1 MFIFIQFYIKLFLLY
16 YSEMDNITDRDRTK
30 IRIAI
35 ADKLVDKVCDAL
47 IDGKPLTGNLRET
60 LGNTMVKV
68 LNEPENKSKIS
79 QTIFQSVDSALK
91 MPLRGPLLLFS
102 LVNNEQT
109 YNYIQNY
116 ITMIFSKVYQEND
129 TIKLFNKR
137 LYDQMG
143 DPPYNVWFAPVQ
155 KGGKKRKTMRFK
167 KKSNKRKKKK
177 RKTKRVRKQRG
188 GMPGVAGAATKIA
201 QDNKDKLAEQA
212 SKTVEETKN
221 EVVQQASET
230 VENNSSPPETA
241 EVIDGGKQKQSFS
254 DKVSGEFSKG
264 LADMGKEFTHL
275 ETQLGK
281 SGINMPKMP
290 SLPSMPSL
298 GLGKKIPE
306 MTGGQIDQNANEL
319 IQKFG
324 SSLIENITTDIPNIS
339 PQILQRML
347 NASYIHSIKN
357 GDQLVDGAN
366 SALSNT
372 IKTTPLLMDVF
383 PIILVQALYNSGKYV
398 MESLAQAFQQ
408 QKKDARDKGEN
419 DDITFKPTSN
429 DFIIIF
435 MSKLKENISNR
446 INMG

>member
-1 MFIFIQFYIKLFLLY
+1 
-16 YSEMDNITDRDRTK
+16 
-30 IRIAI
+30 
-35 ADKLVDKVCDAL
+35 
-47 IDGKPLTGNLRET
+47 
-60 LGNTMVKV
+60 
-68 LNEPENKSKIS
+68 
-79 QTIFQSVDSALK
+79 

-109 YNYIQNY
+109 YTYIQNY

-167 KKSNKRKKKK
+167 RKSNKRNRKK

-188 GMPGVAGAATKIA
+188 GMAGVAGAAKKFA
-201 QDNKDKLAEQA
+201 EDNKDKLTEQATEMVEQKKNEVAEQA
-212 SKTVEETKN
+212 NNMTEDTSKPQEP
-221 EVVQQASET
+221 VV
-230 VENNSSPPETA
+230 
-241 EVIDGGKQKQSFS
+241 DGGKQKKSFS

-264 LADMGKEFTHL
+264 LEDMGKEFTNL

-281 SGINMPKMP
+281 SGVNMPKMP

-306 MTGGQIDQNANEL
+306 MTGGEIDQNANDL

-383 PIILVQALYNSGKYV
+383 PIVLVQALYNSGKYV

-419 DDITFKPTSN
+419 DDLTFKPTSN

>member
-129 TIKLFNKR
+129 TIKSFNKR

-155 KGGKKRKTMRFK
+155 KGGKKRKTIRFK
-167 KKSNKRKKKK
+167 KKSNKRNRKK

-188 GMPGVAGAATKIA
+188 GIAGLAGAAKKFA
-201 QDNKDKLAEQA
+201 QENKDELVKQASETIEEKKNEVAEQA
-212 SKTVEETKN
+212 SDMVEG
-221 EVVQQASET
+221 ASKQE
-230 VENNSSPPETA
+230 P
-241 EVIDGGKQKQSFS
+241 VIDVGKQKKSFS

-264 LADMGKEFTHL
+264 LEDMGKEFTHL

-281 SGINMPKMP
+281 RGVNMPKMP

-306 MTGGQIDQNANEL
+306 MTGGEIDQNANEL

-429 DFIIIF
+429 DFIVIF

>member
-1 MFIFIQFYIKLFLLY
+1 
-16 YSEMDNITDRDRTK
+16 MDNITDRDRTK

-47 IDGKPLTGNLRET
+47 IDSKPLTGNLRET
-60 LGNTMVKV
+60 LGNTMINV

-91 MPLRGPLLLFS
+91 MPLQGPLLLFS

-116 ITMIFSKVYQEND
+116 ITLIFSKVYNEND

-155 KGGKKRKTMRFK
+155 KGGKKRKTVRFK
-167 KKSNKRKKKK
+167 NKSNKRNKKK
-177 RKTKRVRKQRG
+177 RKTKRIRKQRG
-188 GMPGVAGAATKIA
+188 GMAGAAAMAKGFVKKNKGKIEKQA
-201 QDNKDKLAEQA
+201 KKLAEEHKDDIEKMAKDA
-212 SKTVEETKN
+212 STPT
-221 EVVQQASET
+221 SE
-230 VENNSSPPETA
+230 SPTEQPTS
-241 EVIDGGKQKQSFS
+241 DGGKQKKSFS
-254 DKVSGEFSKG
+254 DKVSGEYSKG
-264 LADMGKEFTHL
+264 LSDMGKEFTNL

-281 SGINMPKMP
+281 SGVNMPKMP
-290 SLPSMPSL
+290 SMPSMPSL
-298 GLGKKIPE
+298 GMGEKKPE
-306 MTGGQIDQNANEL
+306 MTGGEIDQNANEL

-366 SALSNT
+366 NALSNT

-408 QKKDARDKGEN
+408 QKKDARDKGEK

-429 DFIIIF
+429 GFIIIF

>member
-1 MFIFIQFYIKLFLLY
+1 
-16 YSEMDNITDRDRTK
+16 MDNITDRDRTK

-47 IDGKPLTGNLRET
+47 IDSKPLTGNLRET
-60 LGNTMVKV
+60 LGNTMINV

-116 ITMIFSKVYQEND
+116 ITLIFSKVYNEND

-155 KGGKKRKTMRFK
+155 KGGKKRKTVRFK
-167 KKSNKRKKKK
+167 NKSNKRNKKK
-177 RKTKRVRKQRG
+177 RKTKRIRKQQG
-188 GMPGVAGAATKIA
+188 GMAGAAAMAKGFAKKNKGKIEKQA
-201 QDNKDKLAEQA
+201 KKLAEEHKDDIKKMA
-212 SKTVEETKN
+212 EDNVTKDDNGDTKPESKKTRKEM
-221 EVVQQASET
+221 
-230 VENNSSPPETA
+230 
-241 EVIDGGKQKQSFS
+241 SFS
-254 DKVSGEFSKG
+254 ERVKDDYAQGQEKMANLKT
-264 LADMGKEFTHL
+264 KL
-275 ETQLGK
+275 ETDLGAN
-281 SGINMPKMP
+281 GINLPSMP
-290 SLPSMPSL
+290 SMPSMPSL
-298 GLGKKIPE
+298 GMGKKIPE
-306 MTGGQIDQNANEL
+306 MTGGEIDQNANEL

-366 SALSNT
+366 NALSNT

-408 QKKDARDKGEN
+408 QKKDARDKGEK

-429 DFIIIF
+429 GFIIIF

>member
-1 MFIFIQFYIKLFLLY
+1 M
-16 YSEMDNITDRDRTK
+16 
-30 IRIAI
+30 
-35 ADKLVDKVCDAL
+35 
-47 IDGKPLTGNLRET
+47 IDGKPLSGNLRET
-60 LGNTMVKV
+60 LGNTMIKV

-167 KKSNKRKKKK
+167 RKSNKRNRKK

-188 GMPGVAGAATKIA
+188 GMAGAAKKFA
-201 QDNKDKLAEQA
+201 QENKDELVKEA
-212 SKTVEETKN
+212 SEMVEEKKN
-221 EVVQQASET
+221 EVTEQANET
-230 VENNSSPPETA
+230 PA
-241 EVIDGGKQKQSFS
+241 VIDGGKQKQSFS
-254 DKVSGEFSKG
+254 DKVSSEFSKG
-264 LADMGKEFTHL
+264 LVDMGKEFTHL

-290 SLPSMPSL
+290 SLPSMPSF

-306 MTGGQIDQNANEL
+306 MTGGQIDQNANDL

-347 NASYIHSIKN
+347 NASYVHSIKN

-429 DFIIIF
+429 GFIIIF

>member
-1 MFIFIQFYIKLFLLY
+1 
-16 YSEMDNITDRDRTK
+16 
-30 IRIAI
+30 
-35 ADKLVDKVCDAL
+35 
-47 IDGKPLTGNLRET
+47 
-60 LGNTMVKV
+60 
-68 LNEPENKSKIS
+68 
-79 QTIFQSVDSALK
+79 
-91 MPLRGPLLLFS
+91 
-102 LVNNEQT
+102 
-109 YNYIQNY
+109 
-116 ITMIFSKVYQEND
+116 MIFSKVYQEND

-167 KKSNKRKKKK
+167 KKSNKRMKKK

-188 GMPGVAGAATKIA
+188 GMKGVAGAVNKIA
-201 QDNKDKLAEQA
+201 QENKD
-212 SKTVEETKN
+212 
-221 EVVQQASET
+221 EVVQQASEK
-230 VENNSSPPETA
+230 VENDSSPPETPVA
-241 EVIDGGKQKQSFS
+241 AVIDGGKQKQSFS
-254 DKVSGEFSKG
+254 DKVSSEFSKG
-264 LADMGKEFTHL
+264 LVDMGKEFTHL

-290 SLPSMPSL
+290 SLPSMPSF

-306 MTGGQIDQNANEL
+306 MTGGQIDQNANDL

-347 NASYIHSIKN
+347 NASYVHSIKN

-429 DFIIIF
+429 GFIIIF

>member
-1 MFIFIQFYIKLFLLY
+1 
-16 YSEMDNITDRDRTK
+16 MDNITDRDRTK

-109 YNYIQNY
+109 YTYIQNY

-155 KGGKKRKTMRFK
+155 KGGKKRKTIRFK
-167 KKSNKRKKKK
+167 KKSNKRMKKK

-188 GMPGVAGAATKIA
+188 GMAGVAGAAKKFA
-201 QDNKDKLAEQA
+201 EDNKDKLAEQA
-212 SKTVEETKN
+212 TEMVEEKKN
-221 EVVQQASET
+221 EVAEQATET
-230 VENNSSPPETA
+230 PAV
-241 EVIDGGKQKQSFS
+241 VDGGKQKKSFS

-264 LADMGKEFTHL
+264 LEDMGKEFTNL

-281 SGINMPKMP
+281 RGVNMPKMP

-306 MTGGQIDQNANEL
+306 MTGGEIDQNANDL

-398 MESLAQAFQQ
+398 MESLAEAFQQ

>member
-47 IDGKPLTGNLRET
+47 IDGKPLSGNLRET
-60 LGNTMVKV
+60 LGNTMIKV

-155 KGGKKRKTMRFK
+155 KGGKKRKTIRFK
-167 KKSNKRKKKK
+167 RKSNKRNRKK

-188 GMPGVAGAATKIA
+188 GMAGVAGAATKIA
-201 QDNKDKLAEQA
+201 QEKKNELVKEA
-212 SKTVEETKN
+212 SETIEEKKN
-221 EVVQQASET
+221 EVAQQASDV
-230 VENNSSPPETA
+230 VEGASKQE
-241 EVIDGGKQKQSFS
+241 EQVIDGGKQKKSFKE
-254 DKVSGEFSKG
+254 KVSGEFSKG
-264 LADMGKEFTHL
+264 LEDMGKEFTNL

-281 SGINMPKMP
+281 SGVNMPKMP

-298 GLGKKIPE
+298 GLGKKKPE
-306 MTGGQIDQNANEL
+306 MTGGEIDQNANEL

-419 DDITFKPTSN
+419 DDLTFKPTSN
-429 DFIIIF
+429 GFIIIF

>member
-1 MFIFIQFYIKLFLLY
+1 
-16 YSEMDNITDRDRTK
+16 MDNITDRDRTK

-109 YNYIQNY
+109 YTYIQNY

-155 KGGKKRKTMRFK
+155 KGGKKRKTIRFK
-167 KKSNKRKKKK
+167 KKSNKRMKKK
-177 RKTKRVRKQRG
+177 RKTKRIRKQRG
-188 GMPGVAGAATKIA
+188 GMAGVAGAAKKFA
-201 QDNKDKLAEQA
+201 QENKDKL
-212 SKTVEETKN
+212 VEEASEMVEEKKN
-221 EVVQQASET
+221 EVTEQAT
-230 VENNSSPPETA
+230 DMVEGASKQEP
-241 EVIDGGKQKQSFS
+241 VIDGGKQKKSFS

-264 LADMGKEFTHL
+264 LEDMGKEFTNL

-281 SGINMPKMP
+281 RGVNMPKMP

-306 MTGGQIDQNANEL
+306 MTGGEIDQNANDL

>member
-47 IDGKPLTGNLRET
+47 IDGKPLSGNLRET
-60 LGNTMVKV
+60 LGNTMIKV

-167 KKSNKRKKKK
+167 RKSNKRNRKK
-177 RKTKRVRKQRG
+177 RKTIRFRKQRG
-188 GMPGVAGAATKIA
+188 GMAGAAKKFA
-201 QDNKDKLAEQA
+201 EDNKDKLAEQA
-212 SKTVEETKN
+212 SEMVGDASKPEE
-221 EVVQQASET
+221 
-230 VENNSSPPETA
+230 P
-241 EVIDGGKQKQSFS
+241 VIDGGKQKKSFS

-264 LADMGKEFTHL
+264 LEDMGKEFTHL

-290 SLPSMPSL
+290 SLPSMPSI

-306 MTGGQIDQNANEL
+306 MTGGEIDQNANDL

-347 NASYIHSIKN
+347 NASYVHSIKN

-429 DFIIIF
+429 GFIIIF

>member
-1 MFIFIQFYIKLFLLY
+1 
-16 YSEMDNITDRDRTK
+16 MDNITDRDRTK

-109 YNYIQNY
+109 YTYIQNY

-167 KKSNKRKKKK
+167 KKSNKRNRKK

-188 GMPGVAGAATKIA
+188 GMTGVAGAAKKIA
-201 QDNKDKLAEQA
+201 EDNKDKLAEQA
-212 SKTVEETKN
+212 
-221 EVVQQASET
+221 
-230 VENNSSPPETA
+230 PETPA
-241 EVIDGGKQKQSFS
+241 VIDGGKQKKSFS

-264 LADMGKEFTHL
+264 LEDMGKEFTNL

-281 SGINMPKMP
+281 SGVNMPKMP

-306 MTGGQIDQNANEL
+306 MTGGEIDQNANDL

>member
-1 MFIFIQFYIKLFLLY
+1 
-16 YSEMDNITDRDRTK
+16 MDNITDRDRTK

-47 IDGKPLTGNLRET
+47 IDGKPLSGNLRET
-60 LGNTMVKV
+60 LGNTMIKV

-167 KKSNKRKKKK
+167 KKSNKRMKKK

-188 GMPGVAGAATKIA
+188 GMKGVAGAVNKIA
-201 QDNKDKLAEQA
+201 QENKD
-212 SKTVEETKN
+212 
-221 EVVQQASET
+221 EVVQQASEK
-230 VENNSSPPETA
+230 VENDSSPPETPVA
-241 EVIDGGKQKQSFS
+241 AVIDGGKQKQSFS
-254 DKVSGEFSKG
+254 DKVSSEFSKG
-264 LADMGKEFTHL
+264 LVDMGKEFTHL

-290 SLPSMPSL
+290 SLPSMPSF

-306 MTGGQIDQNANEL
+306 MTGGQIDQNANDL

-347 NASYIHSIKN
+347 NASYVHSIKN

-429 DFIIIF
+429 GFIIIF

>member
-1 MFIFIQFYIKLFLLY
+1 
-16 YSEMDNITDRDRTK
+16 MDNITDRDRTK

-47 IDGKPLTGNLRET
+47 IDGKPLSGNLRET
-60 LGNTMVKV
+60 LGNTMIKV

-116 ITMIFSKVYQEND
+116 ITLIFSKVYNEND

-155 KGGKKRKTMRFK
+155 KGGKKRKTVRFK
-167 KKSNKRKKKK
+167 NKSNKRNKKK
-177 RKTKRVRKQRG
+177 RKTKRIRKQRG
-188 GMPGVAGAATKIA
+188 GMAGAAAMAKGFVKK
-201 QDNKDKLAEQA
+201 NKDKIEKQAKKIAEEHKDDIA
-212 SKTVEETKN
+212 NMAKDNVTKDEESDTKPESKKTRKDMSLSERVKDDYAQGQEKMANLKTK
-221 EVVQQASET
+221 
-230 VENNSSPPETA
+230 
-241 EVIDGGKQKQSFS
+241 
-254 DKVSGEFSKG
+254 
-264 LADMGKEFTHL
+264 L
-275 ETQLGK
+275 ETDLGAN
-281 SGINMPKMP
+281 GINMPSMP
-290 SLPSMPSL
+290 GLPSMPSL
-298 GLGKKIPE
+298 GMGKKIPE
-306 MTGGQIDQNANEL
+306 MTGGEIDQNANEL

-366 SALSNT
+366 NALSNT

-408 QKKDARDKGEN
+408 QKKDARDKGEK

-429 DFIIIF
+429 GFIIIF

>member
-47 IDGKPLTGNLRET
+47 IDGKPLSGNLRET
-60 LGNTMVKV
+60 LGNTMIKV

-167 KKSNKRKKKK
+167 RKSNKRNRKK
-177 RKTKRVRKQRG
+177 RKTIRFRKQRG
-188 GMPGVAGAATKIA
+188 GMAGAAKKFA
-201 QDNKDKLAEQA
+201 EDNKDKLAEQA
-212 SKTVEETKN
+212 SEMVGDASKPEE
-221 EVVQQASET
+221 
-230 VENNSSPPETA
+230 P
-241 EVIDGGKQKQSFS
+241 VIDGGKQKKSFS

-264 LADMGKEFTHL
+264 LEDMGKEFTHL

-290 SLPSMPSL
+290 SLPSMPSI

-306 MTGGQIDQNANEL
+306 MTGGEIDQNANDL

-429 DFIIIF
+429 GFIIIF

>member
-1 MFIFIQFYIKLFLLY
+1 
-16 YSEMDNITDRDRTK
+16 MDNITDRDRTK

-109 YNYIQNY
+109 YTYIQNY

-167 KKSNKRKKKK
+167 RKSNKRNRKK

-188 GMPGVAGAATKIA
+188 GMAGVAGAAKKFA
-201 QDNKDKLAEQA
+201 EDNKDKLTEQATEMVEQKKNEVAEQA
-212 SKTVEETKN
+212 NNMTEDTSKPQEP
-221 EVVQQASET
+221 VV
-230 VENNSSPPETA
+230 
-241 EVIDGGKQKQSFS
+241 DGGKQKKSFS

-264 LADMGKEFTHL
+264 LEDMGKEFTNL

-281 SGINMPKMP
+281 SGVNMPKMP

-306 MTGGQIDQNANEL
+306 MTGGEIDQNANDL

-383 PIILVQALYNSGKYV
+383 PIVLVQALYNSGKYV

-419 DDITFKPTSN
+419 DDLTFKPTSN

>member
-1 MFIFIQFYIKLFLLY
+1 
-16 YSEMDNITDRDRTK
+16 MDNITDRDRTK

-35 ADKLVDKVCDAL
+35 ADKLVDKICDAL

-60 LGNTMVKV
+60 LGNTMIKV

-155 KGGKKRKTMRFK
+155 KGGKKRKTIRFK
-167 KKSNKRKKKK
+167 KKSNKRNRKK

-188 GMPGVAGAATKIA
+188 GMTGAVNKIA
-201 QDNKDKLAEQA
+201 QENKDKLV
-212 SKTVEETKN
+212 K
-221 EVVQQASET
+221 QASET
-230 VENNSSPPETA
+230 VENDSSPPETQ
-241 EVIDGGKQKQSFS
+241 VIVGGKQKQSFS
-254 DKVSGEFSKG
+254 DKVSSEFSKG
-264 LADMGKEFTHL
+264 LEDMGKEFTHL

-281 SGINMPKMP
+281 SGINMSKIPSLP
-290 SLPSMPSL
+290 SLPSMPSF
-298 GLGKKIPE
+298 GLGKKKPE
-306 MTGGQIDQNANEL
+306 MTGGQIDQNANDL

-419 DDITFKPTSN
+419 DDLTFKPTSN

>member
-1 MFIFIQFYIKLFLLY
+1 
-16 YSEMDNITDRDRTK
+16 MDNITDRDRTK

-60 LGNTMVKV
+60 LGNTMINV
-68 LNEPENKSKIS
+68 LNEPDNKSKIS
-79 QTIFQSVDSALK
+79 QTVFQSVDSALK

-116 ITMIFSKVYQEND
+116 ITMIFSKIYQEND
-129 TIKLFNKR
+129 TIKSFNKR

-143 DPPYNVWFAPVQ
+143 DPPYNVWFSPIQ
-155 KGGKKRKTMRFK
+155 RGGKKRKTIRFK
-167 KKSNKRKKKK
+167 KKSKKRNKKK
-177 RKTKRVRKQRG
+177 RKTKRIRKQRG
-188 GMPGVAGAATKIA
+188 GMSGVENIITGAATNLANK
-201 QDNKDKLAEQA
+201 NKDE
-212 SKTVEETKN
+212 SPTVD
-221 EVVQQASET
+221 
-230 VENNSSPPETA
+230 
-241 EVIDGGKQKQSFS
+241 DGKKKKSFKE
-254 DKVSGEFSKG
+254 KVSGEFSKG
-264 LADMGKEFTHL
+264 LSDMGKEFTNL

-281 SGINMPKMP
+281 SGVNMPKMP
-290 SLPSMPSL
+290 SMPSMPKMPSL
-298 GLGKKIPE
+298 GMGKKTPE
-306 MTGGQIDQNANEL
+306 MTGGEIDQNANDL

-366 SALSNT
+366 NALSNT

-408 QKKDARDKGEN
+408 QKKDARDKGEK

-429 DFIIIF
+429 GFIIIF

>member
-47 IDGKPLTGNLRET
+47 IDSKPLTGNLRET

-155 KGGKKRKTMRFK
+155 KGGKKRKTIRFK
-167 KKSNKRKKKK
+167 KKSNKRNRKK

-188 GMPGVAGAATKIA
+188 GIAGLAGAAKKFA
-201 QDNKDKLAEQA
+201 QKNKDELVKQASETIEEKKNEVAEQA
-212 SKTVEETKN
+212 SDMVEG
-221 EVVQQASET
+221 ASKQE
-230 VENNSSPPETA
+230 P
-241 EVIDGGKQKQSFS
+241 VIDGDKQKKSFS

-264 LADMGKEFTHL
+264 LEDMGKEFTNL

-281 SGINMPKMP
+281 HGVNMPKMP

-306 MTGGQIDQNANEL
+306 MTGGEIDQNANDL

-357 GDQLVDGAN
+357 GDKLVDGAN

>member
-35 ADKLVDKVCDAL
+35 ADKLVDKICDAL

-60 LGNTMVKV
+60 LGNTMIKV

-155 KGGKKRKTMRFK
+155 KGGKKRKTIRFK
-167 KKSNKRKKKK
+167 KKSNKRNRKK

-188 GMPGVAGAATKIA
+188 GMTGAVNKIA
-201 QDNKDKLAEQA
+201 QENKDKLV
-212 SKTVEETKN
+212 K
-221 EVVQQASET
+221 QASET
-230 VENNSSPPETA
+230 VENDSSPPETQ
-241 EVIDGGKQKQSFS
+241 VIVGGKQKQSFS
-254 DKVSGEFSKG
+254 DKVSSEFSKG
-264 LADMGKEFTHL
+264 LEDMGKEFTHL

-281 SGINMPKMP
+281 SGINMSKIPSLP
-290 SLPSMPSL
+290 SLPSMPSF
-298 GLGKKIPE
+298 GLGKKKPE
-306 MTGGQIDQNANEL
+306 MTGGQIDQNANDL

-419 DDITFKPTSN
+419 DDLTFKPTSN

>member
-47 IDGKPLTGNLRET
+47 IDGKPLSGNLRET
-60 LGNTMVKV
+60 LGNTMIKV

-167 KKSNKRKKKK
+167 RKSNKRNRKK

-188 GMPGVAGAATKIA
+188 GMAGAAKKFA
-201 QDNKDKLAEQA
+201 EDNKDKLAEQA
-212 SKTVEETKN
+212 TEMVEEKKN
-221 EVVQQASET
+221 EVTEQASET
-230 VENNSSPPETA
+230 PA
-241 EVIDGGKQKQSFS
+241 VIDGGKQKKSFS

-264 LADMGKEFTHL
+264 LEDMGKEFTHL

-306 MTGGQIDQNANEL
+306 MTGGEIDQNANEL

-419 DDITFKPTSN
+419 DDLTFKPTSN
-429 DFIIIF
+429 GFIIIF